1 MAGVSVSGDTVTML
15 AIGGGTITITITDM
29 ADNHAY
35 VTVTVGETIT
45 PGLGD
50 CPVPPFTTAGVGPN
64 VLLVLDHSGSMGRG
78 ETWDGSNWE
87 LSRWE
92 TAKTVFKNIINDN
105 PNIRFGL
112 MRLDGSNFEE
122 NLGVGEPFRQGGKLL
137 RPCGTPG
144 TELIDYIDNWGDLLV
159 DGDTGYRAGY
169 DYRNSNDPQ
178 TWTVLAETLT
188 SAGRYFATVI
198 DGNGNR
204 VGKGPNDP
212 VLGMGLRRL
221 QRGG

>member
-1 MAGVSVSGDTVTML
+1 M
-15 AIGGGTITITITDM
+15 
-29 ADNHAY
+29 
-35 VTVTVGETIT
+35 
-45 PGLGD
+45 
-50 CPVPPFTTAGVGPN
+50 
-64 VLLVLDHSGSMGRG
+64 
-78 ETWDGSNWE
+78 
-87 LSRWE
+87 
-92 TAKTVFKNIINDN
+92 FKNIINDN

-112 MRLDGSNFEE
+112 MRLDGSNFAED
-122 NLGVGEPFRQGGKLL
+122 LGVGEPLRQGGKLL

-144 TELIDYIDNWGDLLV
+144 TDLIDYIDNWGDLLV

-204 VGKGPNDP
+204 VGKGPSDP
-212 VLGMGLRRL
+212 VLGMDFGYYKEGVDYTYYLGGIAAMTADIKNYDPMFYPFSVAEIISGDDSDAVAEIVSITLTGGDTATLELMNVVGTFQAGEQYRR
-221 QRGG
+221 QFGW